1 MQHMGGLSDITPGR
15 MVRGANAVIARLWHI
30 VEAPKGSIPQDP
42 TLGWGLPLKLGTK
55 TSAAALKTEE
65 ALGRDELKKDPDIA
79 DVRVTISELDRGRY
93 RVEINATL
101 TSGAALQFENEIEAQ

>member
-1 MQHMGGLSDITPGR
+1 MQHMGGFSDITPGR
-15 MVRGANAVIARLWHI
+15 TVRGPNAVIARLWHI

-55 TSAAALKTEE
+55 TTAASLKTEE
-65 ALGRDELKKDPDIA
+65 ALGRDELKKDPEIA
-79 DVRVTISELDRGRY
+79 DVRVVIADLDRGRY

-101 TSGAALQFENEIEAQ
+101 TSGAVLQFENEIEAQ